1 MAAHRLP
8 NYLKTYR
15 KQSGLSQRELAFL
28 LGLKRREQL
37 SRHEKNRCVPT
48 LRVALACEAVFKTP
62 VADLFA
68 GASDSI
74 TREIGTRVETLTAS
88 LQKKSVQGKDARLT
102 ARKLAWL
109 AEQQGRAVSSHI

>member
-28 LGLKRREQL
+28 LGLKCREQL
-37 SRHEKNRCVPT
+37 SRHEKNRCAPT

-74 TREIGTRVETLTAS
+74 TSEIGTRVETLTAN
-88 LQKKSVQGKDARLT
+88 LQKKSGQGKDARLT